1 MKVRALL
8 ALTISFGITISLP
21 GNSTSQVS
29 TFDHSYITYGRLLRD
44 HVVGTRVN
52 YQTLK
57 GNRSTL
63 DEVAQAFARTTKN
76 NFTSWS
82 TPRQLA
88 FLINAYNIFTL
99 QAIVEHYPIQ
109 RRWFDFWNPANS
121 IKQIPGVW
129 STLRWHIAGTEMT
142 LDDIEHNALRQNYSE
157 PRFHFAVNCASIS
170 CPPLRAEPYIDVRLD
185 QQLVVATRDF
195 LASDSGIRVE
205 GNYLYVSTL
214 FDWYAEDFVDHYA
227 NLVEVTGTVRE
238 RAIAGIIAK
247 YGPSK
252 ASHVAQS
259 GKARVR
265 FLPYDWSLNDL
276 PLSH

>member
-8 ALTISFGITISLP
+8 SLIISFGIAISLP
-21 GNSTSQVS
+21 GNSTLQVS
-29 TFDHSYITYGRLLRD
+29 TFDHSYVTYGRLLRD
-44 HVVGTRVN
+44 HVVETRVN

-57 GNRSTL
+57 ENRSTL
-63 DEVAQAFARTTKN
+63 NEVAQAFAGTTKTD
-76 NFTSWS
+76 FTSWS
-82 TPRQLA
+82 TTRQLA

-129 STLRWHIAGTEMT
+129 STLRWQLAGTEMT
-142 LDDIEHNALRQNYSE
+142 LDNIEHNVLRQNYSE

-170 CPPLRAEPYIDVRLD
+170 CPPLRSEPYIDVRLD
-185 QQLVVATRDF
+185 RQLVVATRDF
-195 LASDSGIRVE
+195 LASDSGVHVE
-205 GNYLYVSTL
+205 GNYLYVSSL
-214 FDWYAEDFVDHYA
+214 FDWYAEDFVDQYA

-238 RAIAGIIAK
+238 RAITGIIAK
-247 YGPSK
+247 YGPSM

-259 GKARVR
+259 GRAKVR